1 VQASPTSIP
10 RYDPAGSTAKE
21 CTVRYPALTAAL
33 VFAGL
38 AMTANAAETEVHVDS
53 PIGPLAGSLV
63 QPAKG
68 PAEAAVVILPGSG
81 PTDRNG
87 DNPMGVKGEPYRQLA
102 NALAEQGI
110 ASVRVDKRGMFGS
123 RHEGFD
129 PNHATIDAYADDTH
143 AWASFL
149 ATATKQRC
157 VWLLGHSEGVLVAEV
172 AAQKPQGICGL
183 ILVSGA
189 GRKAADILIEQ
200 LKANPANAPF
210 LPQVLPVIEE
220 LRQGK
225 RVEASKIP
233 APFQPLFNQDVQPY
247 IINWF
252 QKDPV
257 ALLKAYKGPVLVVQ
271 GDNDLQINMTDAHA
285 LAGARPGVE
294 LKVIPGMN
302 HVLRHPAEGQAAN
315 IASYGDTSMPLA
327 SGLVDGIAGFIASA
341 KP

>member
-68 PAEAAVVILPGSG
+68 PAKAAVVILPGSG

-87 DNPMGVKGEPYRQLA
+87 DNPMGVKGGPYRQLA

-129 PNHATIDAYADDTH
+129 PNHATIST
-143 AWASFL
+143 
-149 ATATKQRC
+149 R
-157 VWLLGHSEGVLVAEV
+157 
-172 AAQKPQGICGL
+172 
-183 ILVSGA
+183 
-189 GRKAADILIEQ
+189 
-200 LKANPANAPF
+200 
-210 LPQVLPVIEE
+210 
-220 LRQGK
+220 
-225 RVEASKIP
+225 
-233 APFQPLFNQDVQPY
+233 
-247 IINWF
+247 
-252 QKDPV
+252 
-257 ALLKAYKGPVLVVQ
+257 
-271 GDNDLQINMTDAHA
+271 
-285 LAGARPGVE
+285 
-294 LKVIPGMN
+294 
-302 HVLRHPAEGQAAN
+302 
-315 IASYGDTSMPLA
+315 
-327 SGLVDGIAGFIASA
+327 
-341 KP
+341 